1 MGFYFRKSKSVGPF
15 RLNFSKS
22 GIGLSTGVKGARLSF
37 GPRGT
42 YVNVGRNGIYY
53 RKKIGGTASHNNRK
67 SVGYLGSRNRVNSY
81 RENPIPSMG
90 YQSQQIDTLNIQ
102 DNREFETDFGKNV
115 RTDITRARIV
125 FWLWLIATFV
135 LFYYIE
141 MWAIGL
147 AILVRLVFS
156 NFFVAK
162 ISYDLDERA
171 ASEWEKFNDIVTG
184 LKNSNKL
191 WIVEGETYN
200 SNRKVNAGAG
210 RNITRSDARIKK
222 VRAGWR
228 SKFRVKADVPTVIVA
243 GSKCDILFLPSD
255 VIVKKGLKNYV
266 YSYNLLN
273 VFSSTT
279 NFIEHTAPARD
290 AEIIRRT
297 WQYVN
302 RDGSPDRRYKN
313 NRQYPV
319 CRYGVLYLRS
329 GNELNL
335 EIQTSNNSVVL
346 NVENMYKH
354 YCMFLSS
361 LNRRSI
367 DATSR
372 TRVKADGDYNSAM
385 NGLLKEANSIV
396 AEAGESAI
404 DVMET
409 VMNCKVHIIEGALLK
424 GEGLVLYEA
433 DRAVDQRIPRLQST
447 FNEKIGNQFKF
458 EVVSE
463 TRFLA
468 HIQIEHMDAIQNEL
482 PLSKQLNDALKLAE
496 EYKNTE
502 KERWS
507 HPFSS
512 IDDAK
517 EYKDAAS
524 TGANLFSEEPINPIL
539 SDDDQYAD
547 LFSSEDSVSD
557 DSKDENDFMNFF
569 DEE

>member
-191 WIVEGETYN
+191 WIVEGETY
-200 SNRKVNAGAG
+200 
-210 RNITRSDARIKK
+210 KK
-222 VRAGWR
+222 
-228 SKFRVKADVPTVIVA
+228 
-243 GSKCDILFLPSD
+243 SKCRSW
-255 VIVKKGLKNYV
+255 KKYYTK
-266 YSYNLLN
+266 
-273 VFSSTT
+273 
-279 NFIEHTAPARD
+279 
-290 AEIIRRT
+290 
-297 WQYVN
+297 
-302 RDGSPDRRYKN
+302 
-313 NRQYPV
+313 
-319 CRYGVLYLRS
+319 
-329 GNELNL
+329 
-335 EIQTSNNSVVL
+335 
-346 NVENMYKH
+346 
-354 YCMFLSS
+354 
-361 LNRRSI
+361 
-367 DATSR
+367 
-372 TRVKADGDYNSAM
+372 
-385 NGLLKEANSIV
+385 
-396 AEAGESAI
+396 
-404 DVMET
+404 
-409 VMNCKVHIIEGALLK
+409 
-424 GEGLVLYEA
+424 
-433 DRAVDQRIPRLQST
+433 
-447 FNEKIGNQFKF
+447 
-458 EVVSE
+458 
-463 TRFLA
+463 
-468 HIQIEHMDAIQNEL
+468 
-482 PLSKQLNDALKLAE
+482 
-496 EYKNTE
+496 
-502 KERWS
+502 
-507 HPFSS
+507 
-512 IDDAK
+512 
-517 EYKDAAS
+517 
-524 TGANLFSEEPINPIL
+524 
-539 SDDDQYAD
+539 
-547 LFSSEDSVSD
+547 
-557 DSKDENDFMNFF
+557 
-569 DEE
+569 